1 MTRAGKRKTD
11 QQSQEAVQNNGILDG
26 FIKIVKYHY
35 VVIRLV
41 NLIGNVKR
49 NNLRRKAEMVIKA
62 ILILTA

>member
-11 QQSQEAVQNNGILDG
+11 QQSQEAAQNNGILDG
-26 FIKIVKYHY
+26 IIKIVKYHY
-35 VVIRLV
+35 VVIRLI